1 MNRNQLNNFF
11 QAEEGQVGIGTLIV
25 FIAMVLVAA
34 IAAAVLINTA
44 GYLQEQATRTG
55 EESTAAVTDG
65 LDISTVVGNVTSI
78 DEGDFVDVVGI
89 NAELKPGSDNLDL
102 TSLTID
108 YEDGSV
114 AVTLTNASSGNLSE
128 ADRDLN
134 KEHWETDSDVN
145 ADDGEFVINV
155 IQETDSS
162 VSDDNVLTSQ
172 QDRVQILINVAGLN
186 GGNGLSAGDTANIA
200 LNPAQGSVTYTTVVV
215 PSTLSGMDVVSL

>member
-1 MNRNQLNNFF
+1 MKNKIQNFF

-65 LDISTVVGNVTSI
+65 LDISTVVGNVTSL

-134 KEHWETDSDVN
+134 KSHWETDSDVN

-172 QDRVQILINVAGLN
+172 QDRVQILIHSEKLN
-186 GGNGLSAGDTANIA
+186 GGDGLSTGDTADIA
-200 LNPAQGSVTYTTVVV
+200 LNPGEGSVTYTTVVV
-215 PSTLSGMDVVSL
+215 PSTLSGLDVVSL